1 MADSGDDMGLE
12 PYVPTERTDMILTE
26 LTQVI
31 KEQSSVIKE
40 QSNEIKQLTLR
51 LNENNGAVLGLKT
64 EVKTMSNRIVFLEGE
79 IETLTGREFV
89 PEKPSSM
96 TNQPATPGERISGS
110 KSSQS
115 MVAPKSIPSLNDM
128 RIETYKNKPW
138 GKSPKFEIE
147 KKFVDMANNYVETKA
162 TGYEISSGENNLLAQ
177 ALSTSQLANA
187 NGKVDSQSLF
197 RLMEARNNG
206 EKLGQQAY
214 AEIKDKGPQLM
225 AEFIDMFKLQCRAEN
240 DRLRCLHAKSFLRGL
255 SWTRGPIN
263 DRSKPIMSADELQL
277 PSPNQI
283 FDEVLNG
290 NRDFRSFM
298 AMKALH
304 PYKSLENAQSVA
316 LNDTELKIEE
326 QPIPEHL
333 RSHQPSM
340 LRNAPS
346 KRSAQ
351 NEHAANGDEAASV
364 ITVAFKKA
372 KTPGIRETTPKRNKN
387 TSPEQVLEKTWKC
400 KLCDNKQIA
409 HNSDV
414 KALRSDVQAHLQK
427 IHKLS
432 LQEYAMLAKELKQ

>member
-1 MADSGDDMGLE
+1 
-12 PYVPTERTDMILTE
+12 
-26 LTQVI
+26 
-31 KEQSSVIKE
+31 
-40 QSNEIKQLTLR
+40 
-51 LNENNGAVLGLKT
+51 
-64 EVKTMSNRIVFLEGE
+64 
-79 IETLTGREFV
+79 
-89 PEKPSSM
+89 
-96 TNQPATPGERISGS
+96 
-110 KSSQS
+110 
-115 MVAPKSIPSLNDM
+115 
-128 RIETYKNKPW
+128 
-138 GKSPKFEIE
+138 
-147 KKFVDMANNYVETKA
+147 
-162 TGYEISSGENNLLAQ
+162 
-177 ALSTSQLANA
+177 
-187 NGKVDSQSLF
+187 
-197 RLMEARNNG
+197 
-206 EKLGQQAY
+206 
-214 AEIKDKGPQLM
+214 
-225 AEFIDMFKLQCRAEN
+225 
-240 DRLRCLHAKSFLRGL
+240 
-255 SWTRGPIN
+255 
-263 DRSKPIMSADELQL
+263 
-277 PSPNQI
+277 
-283 FDEVLNG
+283 
-290 NRDFRSFM
+290 
-298 AMKALH
+298 MKALH